1 MGKWVSYI
9 RRIHRLVKQ
18 GRRARGKR
26 LSDERIVQLKSI
38 GFVFELK
45 ETMAMTRFKEGMVLL
60 REFYL
65 KEGHC
70 VVPKFLSSNP
80 TFGLCVEEMRKEY
93 RKYAE
98 GKDCILD
105 KEILNGLTSMGFLS
119 EEEIFVPY
127 TTDSEQANQ
136 PLQQEQQELPPEQV
150 VFSQTHPQQHNLQQS
165 ISQINPPAELQQ
177 LQQSE
182 HSIQLQSETN
192 QSNVVL
198 S

>member
-1 MGKWVSYI
+1 M
-9 RRIHRLVKQ
+9 
-18 GRRARGKR
+18 
-26 LSDERIVQLKSI
+26 SDERIIQLKSI

-45 ETMAMTRFKEGMVLL
+45 EKLAMTRFKEGMVLL

-70 VVPKFLSSNP
+70 IVPKFLSSNP

-98 GKDCILD
+98 GKKCILD

-127 TTDSEQANQ
+127 TTTVSQQANQ
-136 PLQQEQQELPPEQV
+136 PVQQELPMRLL
-150 VFSQTHPQQHNLQQS
+150 SSGKQTMKWTHYVSFLY
-165 ISQINPPAELQQ
+165 I
-177 LQQSE
+177 
-182 HSIQLQSETN
+182 
-192 QSNVVL
+192 
-198 S
+198 